1 MLLAYFNDPGKGGYK
16 MGENHPLI
24 LCGVHFLFS
33 SLTLLECLFSPLLP
47 ADQITRFIVVVIP
60 PPTHTHFDLSM
71 SIFSVFRFWP
81 DVYNVEWARI
91 ALSGKGWKTKYSTE
105 LWNGSLSITSIQCA
119 HTGVW
124 RLRTHT
130 DTGCGMSIS
139 VETSCCHIQRNRSF
153 KELYLR
159 QMLTEAMLTK

>member
-1 MLLAYFNDPGKGGYK
+1 MTPAKVVIK
-16 MGENHPLI
+16 WVKIIPLS
-24 LCGVHFLFS
+24 CSPMWSAFPFFFSNATGV
-33 SLTLLECLFSPLLP
+33 PLLP
-47 ADQITRFIVVVIP
+47 SSSSWSNNKIYSRSCYP
-60 PPTHTHFDLSM
+60 PHTHTHTHFDLSM

-91 ALSGKGWKTKYSTE
+91 ALSGKGWKNKYSTE